1 MQDNF
6 FKLDPYTEEFA
17 SNPYPIYATLR
28 KDYPLFFHEEWNTW
42 LFSRYQDVRRLVV
55 DTRFGR
61 TMDSVLT
68 AEELAQLKKDQN
80 WDAMPNHSKYIKVNL
95 LESEGELHQTLRRAV
110 FNEFTPAQTALMHDA
125 IQSIVDQAFERISS
139 RETVDFI
146 EDFVAAI
153 PGFIIGQLLGV
164 PEVDRPKL
172 RRWSEDIVQ
181 YYEPER
187 SVKREEIA
195 EKAVSEFSEYLIEL
209 IDDYRKNPQDN
220 LISRLV
226 HTEDASLKLNER
238 DLISNCMFILAAGH
252 GSTIDVV
259 GTGMLAMLSNPN
271 EMAKI
276 QSDPTLI
283 KRAITEMFR
292 FESPLPYF
300 HRIALE
306 DVEYDGNVYT
316 KGTMIALLYGAANHD
331 PDQFDRP
338 DTFDVTRNPNRH
350 LAFGGGI
357 HHCLGNHLAK
367 LNMQVI
373 FRTLLDRFPNTRL
386 AVNQEQIEYRQ
397 GIQSRGLVSLPIEL
411 LPKS

>member
-1 MQDNF
+1 MQDSI

-17 SNPYPIYATLR
+17 RNPYPIYATLR
-28 KDYPLFFHEEWNTW
+28 KEYPLYFHEEWNTW
-42 LFSRYQDVRRLVV
+42 LFSRYEDVRRLAV
-55 DTRFGR
+55 DSRFGR

-68 AEELAQLKKDQN
+68 EEELAEVRKEQN
-80 WDAMPNHSKYIKVNL
+80 WDGMPNHSKYIKVNM
-95 LESEGELHQTLRRAV
+95 LESEGELHQHLRKSV
-110 FNEFTPAQTALMHDA
+110 FNEFTSARIASMHDA
-125 IQSIVDQAFERISS
+125 IQSIVDQAFERVSS
-139 RETVDFI
+139 REKIDFI
-146 EDFVAAI
+146 EDFAAAI

-181 YYEPER
+181 YYEPDR
-187 SVKREEIA
+187 SVVSEEIA
-195 EKAVSEFSEYLIEL
+195 EQAVSEFAAYLIEL
-209 IDDYRKNPQDN
+209 IDEYRKNPQDN

-259 GTGMLAMLSNPN
+259 GTGMLALLTNPD
-271 EMAKI
+271 EMAKV
-276 QSDPTLI
+276 QSDSTLT
-283 KRAITEMFR
+283 KSAITEMFR

-316 KGTMIALLYGAANHD
+316 KGTMIAFLYGAANRD

-338 DTFDVTRNPNRH
+338 DTFDVTRNPTRH

-367 LNMQVI
+367 LNMRVI
-373 FRTLLDRFPNTRL
+373 FHTLLDRFPSTRL
-386 AVNQEQIEYRQ
+386 AVNQDQVEYRQ
-397 GIQSRGLVSLPIEL
+397 GIQSRGLVSLPIEF
-411 LPKS
+411 LP

>member
-1 MQDNF
+1 
-6 FKLDPYTEEFA
+6 
-17 SNPYPIYATLR
+17 
-28 KDYPLFFHEEWNTW
+28 
-42 LFSRYQDVRRLVV
+42 
-55 DTRFGR
+55 
-61 TMDSVLT
+61 
-68 AEELAQLKKDQN
+68 
-80 WDAMPNHSKYIKVNL
+80 
-95 LESEGELHQTLRRAV
+95 
-110 FNEFTPAQTALMHDA
+110 MHDA

-386 AVNQEQIEYRQ
+386 AVDQDQIEYRQ

>member
-1 MQDNF
+1 MQEST

-17 SNPYPIYATLR
+17 RNPYPVYARLR
-28 KDYPLFFHEEWNTW
+28 KDHPLYFHEEWNTW
-42 LFSRYQDVRRLVV
+42 LFSRYEDIRRLVV

-68 AEELAQLKKDQN
+68 EEELAEVRKEQN
-80 WDAMPNHSKYIKVNL
+80 WDGMPNHSKYIKVNM
-95 LESEGELHQTLRRAV
+95 LESEGELHQHLRKSV
-110 FNEFTPAQTALMHDA
+110 FNEFTPAKAAAMHDA
-125 IQSIVDQAFERISS
+125 IQSIVDQAFERVSS
-139 RETVDFI
+139 RETIDFI
-146 EDFVAAI
+146 EDFAAAI

-181 YYEPER
+181 YYEPDR
-187 SVKREEIA
+187 SVVSEEIA
-195 EKAVSEFSEYLIEL
+195 EKAVSEFAAYLIEL
-209 IDDYRKNPQDN
+209 IDEYRENPQDN

-226 HTEDASLKLNER
+226 HTDDASLKLNER

-252 GSTIDVV
+252 GSTIDVL
-259 GTGMLAMLSNPN
+259 GTGMLALLTNPD
-271 EMAKI
+271 EMAKV

-283 KRAITEMFR
+283 KSAINEMFR

-306 DVEYDGNVYT
+306 DVEYDGKVYT
-316 KGTMIALLYGAANHD
+316 KGTMIAFLYGAANRD
-331 PDQFDRP
+331 PEEYDRP
-338 DTFDVTRNPNRH
+338 DTFDVTRNPTRH

-367 LNMQVI
+367 LDMQVI
-373 FRTLLDRFPNTRL
+373 FRTLLERFPNTRL
-386 AVNQEQIEYRQ
+386 AVDRDQVKYRQ

-411 LPKS
+411 RP